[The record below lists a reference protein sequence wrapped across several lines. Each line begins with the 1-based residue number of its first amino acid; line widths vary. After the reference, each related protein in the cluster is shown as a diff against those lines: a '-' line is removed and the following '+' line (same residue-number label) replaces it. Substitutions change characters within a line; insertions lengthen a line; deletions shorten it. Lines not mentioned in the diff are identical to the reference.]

1 MLRPLALGLALSALA
16 ALPARADLSYSY
28 VEGSVFK
35 NSTDT
40 AIGSNQDATGA
51 EGWFSYGV
59 LKLLH
64 LFGGTKYSEFD
75 DYNASV
81 TLVEAGAGVNYN
93 PSPLTSIYFDVA
105 AVSSTADRIAPGGP
119 RAGIDDDGYTYL
131 FGWREAN
138 KTGRMEFNLS
148 AQHVDYN
155 RSNYADTWVNMG
167 VLVKITPRFKIV
179 TGVQFAGHENLFK
192 LGIRYYLPNRFDKPR
207 D

>member
-1 MLRPLALGLALSALA
+1 MLRPLALGLVLGSLA

-28 VEGSVFK
+28 VEGSAFK

-40 AIGSNQDATGA
+40 AVGGNLDGTGA

-64 LFGGTKYSEFD
+64 VFGGTKYYDFD

-81 TLVEAGAGVNYN
+81 TLVEAGAGVNYD
-93 PSPLTSIYFDVA
+93 PSPLTSIYFDLA
-105 AVSSTADRIAPGGP
+105 AVTSTADKLTPTGP
-119 RAGIDDDGYTYL
+119 TVGVDDSGYTYL

-148 AQHVDYN
+148 AQHIEYQNVN
-155 RSNYADTWVNMG
+155 AADTWVNMG
-167 VLVKITPRFKIV
+167 LLFKITPRFKL
-179 TGVQFAGHENLFK
+179 TTAVQFAGDENLFK
-192 LGIRYYLPNRFDKPR
+192 VGVRYYLPNRFDKKR